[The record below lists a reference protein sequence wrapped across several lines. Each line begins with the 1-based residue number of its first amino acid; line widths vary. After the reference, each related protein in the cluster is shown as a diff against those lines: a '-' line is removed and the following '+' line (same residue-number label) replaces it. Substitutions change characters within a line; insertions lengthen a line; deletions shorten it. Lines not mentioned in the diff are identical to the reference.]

1 MNRTFW
7 SDKCVFLTGHT
18 GFKGGWLA
26 LWLADMGAKVH
37 GYALAPPVNP
47 SLFNV
52 VKLQDSLASSTV
64 ADIRDATTLVKAM
77 HEAAPDIVFRD
88 AEARRIRSRRRS
100 DVRSRRLRG
109 ASAPRSR
116 EPIGLS
122 GRRPTIY

>member
-1 MNRTFW
+1 MNRAFW

-37 GYALAPPVNP
+37 GYALAPHVDP

-64 ADIRDATTLVKAM
+64 ADIRDATLEKLCNQPSQASLL
-77 HEAAPDIVFRD
+77 FR
-88 AEARRIRSRRRS
+88 RKKFIRLH
-100 DVRSRRLRG
+100 LRTHN
-109 ASAPRSR
+109 SSK
-116 EPIGLS
+116 S
-122 GRRPTIY
+122 